1 MRAIENLHLPK
12 PPTVEKGKPAK
23 AKKDIS
29 FAREHMIT
37 SINLSG
43 FFKSCSRMSLLQLL
57 DGIELLPCMRS
68 LSLKN
73 NGITD
78 DFEKEVLK
86 IFENK
91 KLVAVDLSQNQMGPK
106 LGFLIGK
113 SLKDCTHI
121 QWIDLTQNNFY
132 NHKDHTS
139 TTNTVNSI
147 INGLKK

>member
-1 MRAIENLHLPK
+1 
-12 PPTVEKGKPAK
+12 
-23 AKKDIS
+23 
-29 FAREHMIT
+29 
-37 SINLSG
+37 
-43 FFKSCSRMSLLQLL
+43 
-57 DGIELLPCMRS
+57 MRS